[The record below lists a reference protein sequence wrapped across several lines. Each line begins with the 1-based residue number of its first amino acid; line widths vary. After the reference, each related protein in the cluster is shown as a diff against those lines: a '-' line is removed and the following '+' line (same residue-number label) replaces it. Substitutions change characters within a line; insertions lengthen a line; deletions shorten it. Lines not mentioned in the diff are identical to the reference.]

1 MNAAPGGPGRR
12 PLRIGHRGAAGTHP
26 ENTLASF
33 RQAVA
38 LGVDGIEFDVQRT
51 RDGHLVVLHDPT
63 LDRITNLHGL
73 VRDLTLEEVRR
84 ADAGSWKG
92 PQFAGE
98 RVPTLEEVI
107 RKLPKSLL
115 LFLELKAGSLH
126 YPGIEEQLLR
136 VLQEEGALGRTQV
149 SSFDHQA
156 LHRLHQLAPDLPLGM
171 LYTCNLM
178 DPVGL
183 AEAVGARALHPA
195 FLWVTPELVAR
206 AHAAGLQVIA
216 WTVNQPAFVQQ
227 MKACGVDGIIS
238 DFPDRI

>member
-1 MNAAPGGPGRR
+1 MAMLPAGSRR

-33 RQAVA
+33 WQAAA
-38 LGVDGIEFDVQRT
+38 LGADGIEFDVQRT
-51 RDGHLVVLHDPT
+51 RDGQLVVLHDPT
-63 LDRITNLHGL
+63 LDRTTNLSGF
-73 VRDLTLEEVRR
+73 VRDLTLAEVRQ

-98 RVPTLEEVI
+98 RVPTLRELLRAV
-107 RKLPKSLL
+107 PSHLL

-126 YPGIEEQLLR
+126 YPGIEAELLR
-136 VLQEEGALGRTQV
+136 LLQEEGALGRTQV

-156 LHRLHQLAPDLPLGM
+156 LYRLHQAAPDLPLGM
-171 LYTCNLM
+171 LYACNLM

-183 AEAVGARALHPA
+183 ARQVGAAALHPA
-195 FLWVTPELVAR
+195 FQWITPDLVAW
-206 AHAAGLQVIA
+206 AHAAGLQVHA
-216 WTVNQPAFVQQ
+216 WTVNQPDFIRQ

-238 DFPDRI
+238 DFPEKV

>member
-1 MNAAPGGPGRR
+1 MNAAPGSTGRR

-38 LGVDGIEFDVQRT
+38 LGVDGVEFDVQRT

-63 LDRITNLHGL
+63 LDRTTNRCGL
-73 VRDLTLEEVRR
+73 VRDLTLDEVRR

-98 RVPTLEEVI
+98 RVPTLREVI
-107 RKLPKSLL
+107 RELPASLL

-126 YPGIEEQLLR
+126 YPGIEEELLR
-136 VLQEEGALGRTQV
+136 VLDEEGALGRTQV

-156 LHRLHQLAPDLPLGM
+156 LHRLHRLAPDLPLGM

-178 DPVGL
+178 DPIGM
-183 AEAVGARALHPA
+183 AQAVGAQALHPA
-195 FLWVTPELVAR
+195 FMWVTPDLVVR
-206 AHAAGLQVIA
+206 AHAAGLKVIA
-216 WTVNQPAFVQQ
+216 WTVNEPSFIQL
-227 MKACGVDGIIS
+227 MKASGVDGIIS

>member
-1 MNAAPGGPGRR
+1 MNAVPGSPHR

-38 LGVDGIEFDVQRT
+38 LGADGIEFDVQQT

-63 LDRITNLHGL
+63 LDRTTNLRGL
-73 VRDLTLEEVRR
+73 VKDLTLDEVRR
-84 ADAGSWKG
+84 ADAGRWKG

-98 RVPTLEEVI
+98 RVPTLRELLRE
-107 RKLPKSLL
+107 LSPSLL

-126 YPGIEEQLLR
+126 YPGIEDELLR

-156 LHRLHQLAPDLPLGM
+156 LHRLHQLAPDLSLGM

-183 AEAVGARALHPA
+183 AQAVGAGALHPA
-195 FLWVTPELVAR
+195 FLWVTPDLVVR

-216 WTVNQPAFVQQ
+216 WTVNEPGFIQQ
-227 MKACGVDGIIS
+227 MKAYGVDGIIS
-238 DFPDRI
+238 DFPDRL